1 MACTRGSRGGE
12 PARSQ
17 AVRRVSIAPI
27 AAQPWVPASV
37 GHILA
42 VSYTHLDVY
51 KRQSLGIAT
60 PHPQQPQAARGLKT
74 MRALPRNGA
83 DEVVKGGLHT

>member
-1 MACTRGSRGGE
+1 MSAHSDRLE
-12 PARSQ
+12 
-17 AVRRVSIAPI
+17 
-27 AAQPWVPASV
+27 SV
-37 GHILA
+37 
-42 VSYTHLDVY
+42 
-51 KRQSLGIAT
+51 SLGIAT